1 MNLLDTLQQFFSGVL
16 GSLGLAVQ
24 VPGFILGALLIIVA
38 YALYR
43 RVDDTKNSVGNRGG
57 IGAGIGTAVLAT
69 LGVPILLVS
78 LGVGSTDALLWGLVV
93 LTAAAFWLTGYQGKL
108 VTALGIIVGVI
119 AILAIIKIS
128 STAPAGS
135 VVASGVK
142 SVTDQIGLTW
152 SALIS
157 HK

>member
-1 MNLLDTLQQFFSGVL
+1 MNLLDTLQQFVSGL
-16 GSLGLAVQ
+16 LISLGLAVQ
-24 VPGFILGALLIIVA
+24 VPGFILGALLIVVA

-43 RVDDTKNSVGNRGG
+43 RVSDSDSLGAR
-57 IGAGIGTAVLAT
+57 IGAAVLAT
-69 LGVPILLVS
+69 VGVPILFVS
-78 LGVGSTDALLWGLVV
+78 LGVGATDALLWGLIV
-93 LTAAAFWLTGYQGKL
+93 LAIAAFWLTGYKGKW
-108 VTALGIIVGVI
+108 VTIVGI
-119 AILAIIKIS
+119 LIGILTILAVIKIS

-142 SVTDQIGLTW
+142 TVTDQIGLTW